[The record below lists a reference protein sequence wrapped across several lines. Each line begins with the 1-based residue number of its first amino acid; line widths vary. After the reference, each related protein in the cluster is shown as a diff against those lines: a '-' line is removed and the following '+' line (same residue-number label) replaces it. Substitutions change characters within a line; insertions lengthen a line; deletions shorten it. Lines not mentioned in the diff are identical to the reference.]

1 MMKVDATTV
10 GDLQGRYALAPLVTR
25 SEAIADATR
34 ASMLE
39 HLVWFRRQFDEWLNL
54 ITDLR
59 EGSVDARRAAITGAA
74 FRPNFHAARAAEHL
88 ESEQW
93 TEATLRYVLAGE
105 TLVRDVIMSA
115 LHERLDANLSPPE
128 LTTHWRKT
136 APKLS
141 LLAGV
146 DLGAEP
152 AWESFAAVYSDRN
165 ARFGHGQEEATVE
178 DALRARAAWADLR
191 TLMQTLFAHSHGVSL
206 ATIQAEVL
214 HERATQFSAEE
225 RAVSAEAVDRANAAL
240 GDGRSKL
247 REAIEAHEPKQPLDL
262 AVAYA
267 ALTTAEQELADAAS
281 RDAMAKGFG
290 QVQAA
295 WRRVTDFD
303 SVLVE
308 AIFGT

>member
-1 MMKVDATTV
+1 MISQDTSERASMTTGVIPSLERAPVGRSDRPTPAALALPVDSIMKVDATTV
-10 GDLQGRYALAPLVTR
+10 GDLQGRYAVAPLVTR
-25 SEAIADATR
+25 AEAIADATR

-39 HLVWFRRQFDEWLNL
+39 HLVWFRRQFDEWLSL

-115 LHERLDANLSPPE
+115 LDERLDANLTPAE

-146 DLGAEP
+146 DLGAQP
-152 AWESFAAVYSDRN
+152 AWEAFAAVYSDRN
-165 ARFGHGQEEATVE
+165 ARFGHGHEEATVE

-191 TLMQTLFAHSHGVSL
+191 TLMQKP
-206 ATIQAEVL
+206 
-214 HERATQFSAEE
+214 SAVPT
-225 RAVSAEAVDRANAAL
+225 RPSVTVVAGFVRQSRHPS
-240 GDGRSKL
+240 RSN
-247 REAIEAHEPKQPLDL
+247 RSI
-262 AVAYA
+262 
-267 ALTTAEQELADAAS
+267 
-281 RDAMAKGFG
+281 
-290 QVQAA
+290 
-295 WRRVTDFD
+295 WRLPTPR
-303 SVLVE
+303 
-308 AIFGT
+308 